1 MLELVGS
8 PCPEGLDGISIVPP
22 LTGQSLQPKHNY
34 LYWALLLYDF
44 GRRQFHSNGLMEAL
58 RKDNWKVVR
67 HLAGEPIALYVLD
80 QDAGE
85 IVDLAERYPDRTT
98 QMAELLSNAQTDGP
112 VKLNLKCQLAN
123 AIDKVNQ

>member
-1 MLELVGS
+1 
-8 PCPEGLDGISIVPP
+8 
-22 LTGQSLQPKHNY
+22 
-34 LYWALLLYDF
+34 
-44 GRRQFHSNGLMEAL
+44 MEAL

-67 HLAGEPIALYVLD
+67 HLAGEPIELYDLD

-112 VKLNLKCQLAN
+112 VILNLKCQLAN

>member
-8 PCPEGLDGISIVPP
+8 PYPEGLDGISIVPP

-34 LYWALLLYDF
+34 LYWPLLLYDF
-44 GRRQFHSNGLMEAL
+44 GRRQFHPNGLMEAL
-58 RKDNWKVVR
+58 RKDNWKVAR
-67 HLAGEPIALYVLD
+67 HLAGEPIELYDLE